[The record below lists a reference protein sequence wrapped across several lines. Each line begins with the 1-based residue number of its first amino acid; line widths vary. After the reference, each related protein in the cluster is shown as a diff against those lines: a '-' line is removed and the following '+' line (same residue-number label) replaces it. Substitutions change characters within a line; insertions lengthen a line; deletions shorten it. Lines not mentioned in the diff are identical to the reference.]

1 MTKWV
6 WVDRR
11 EAEARRQ
18 AELEARRQRELELQR
33 VQQDQKRKAEEQR
46 ELARWVS
53 GWLVAPNWRERS
65 QFLLSAVFLYHLNF
79 LACILVK

>member
-18 AELEARRQRELELQR
+18 VELEARRQRELELQR

-53 GWLVAPNWRERS
+53 GWWGQTGQSEAI
-65 QFLLSAVFLYHLNF
+65 LLSAVLLYHLNF
-79 LACILVK
+79 